1 MAQVSNVQSRTL
13 KVLGNLPETVKDSL
27 SKLPEITLLEKESKF
42 EGKSKTFITADNI
55 SEVIDLL
62 SKNNITFRPHFY
74 SLFAKFSNELKSEDI
89 NKLNDKVKEIAPKVV
104 VSYSRI
110 DSNGHTGKVVIDRF
124 DDYNLLRTFEGD
136 YTFYKF
142 NRSKA
147 QTRTSNDVQEN
158 NNSNDKK
165 ESNDGFVPVRQR
177 VFKPRQTEGE
187 KSEYK
192 PRRPFNNGEKTEYKP
207 RRTFNN
213 GEKTEYKPRQPFN
226 NGEPRS
232 AEDSTQRPNAR
243 TSRDTKPTYASKV
256 V

>member
-1 MAQVSNVQSRTL
+1 MKDNNNYI
-13 KVLGNLPETVKDSL
+13 NLIND
-27 SKLPEITLLEKESKF
+27 KE
-42 EGKSKTFITADNI
+42 
-55 SEVIDLL
+55 
-62 SKNNITFRPHFY
+62 
-74 SLFAKFSNELKSEDI
+74 KSEDI